1 MRTYRNLLLLTMLL
15 GLASVSVA
23 TEDIDVSGNWTLTMT
38 TPRGEQSTALAFVQ
52 DGEKLTVTATGD
64 RGESVGKGTITGTTI
79 EWSIARQTPMG
90 EMTMTYKGEVTGD
103 RMTGE
108 VQIMNNMVEWQ
119 AVRDSSEPAAAQD
132 PEPEDSEEEETVES
146 SENLLFPEEE
156 IQPVP
161 ESLKVGFESITADD
175 LYTSLKFLS
184 SDALQGRETASIG
197 YQIAAEYAATMF
209 SLWDLQPA
217 GDLPPRPSGRRMM
230 MAPTKS
236 NEKPERGYLQQI
248 PLKET
253 VATDGSAKV
262 EWRQAALYKARS
274 FTRDV
279 DYQYSTR
286 DGQTISAP
294 VVFVGYGISEEELEY
309 DDYLGV
315 DAKGKIVIMLSGIP
329 HKDDPD
335 SRFTKEIQDKYDPPA
350 MRRRSRFAQSEKNKI
365 AESKGAVAI
374 IMVEASPEKGDVASR
389 VLQSQKTDDEEPI
402 IPGAR
407 RRLSLIDATEKS
419 PFRSLPTVRA
429 SRQMADQILQL
440 VGESV
445 ESLRQGIEDDFMPHS
460 MELSGVRFTI
470 ENEVTSK
477 LVSSPNVLGYV
488 EGSDPEL
495 KDEVV
500 VIGAHLDHLGQR
512 GDYIFNGADDNGSGS
527 VAVLELAQAFA
538 LNPVKPKRSVLFA
551 LWTGEE
557 KGLLGSRHYVLHPYF
572 PLSKTVATLN
582 LDMVSREW
590 DKKRLAGMARM
601 FGMTLSDAQ
610 LEAIDV
616 ASLAAFSFK
625 DQQGEI
631 RQAAVDNNQYVGMT
645 LLLRESEGASSG
657 GGSDHAP
664 FARKEIPWAFLIA
677 GMTEDYHQPSDTVA
691 KTSKQLMEKIARLS
705 YLTAFTLADSV
716 TD

>member
-1 MRTYRNLLLLTMLL
+1 MRTYRTLILFTMLL
-15 GLASVSVA
+15 GLASVFA
-23 TEDIDVSGNWTLTMT
+23 TAEDVDVSGSWTLTMT
-38 TPRGEQSTALAFVQ
+38 TPMGERSSALVFVQ
-52 DGEKLTVTATGD
+52 DGEKLTVTSTGD
-64 RGESVGKGTITGTTI
+64 RGESVGSGTIMGTTI

-90 EMTMTYKGEVTGD
+90 ERTVTYKGEVAGG

-108 VQIMNNMVEWQ
+108 IQMMNNRVEWQ
-119 AVRDSSEPAAAQD
+119 ATRDSSEPAAA
-132 PEPEDSEEEETVES
+132 EDSESDDSTSEVVES
-146 SENLLFPEEE
+146 SENLVFPEEE
-156 IQPVP
+156 VQPVP
-161 ESLKVGFESITADD
+161 ENLKVGFESIAAHD
-175 LYTSLKFLS
+175 LHANLKFLS
-184 SDALQGRETASIG
+184 SDALQGRDTATIG
-197 YQIAAEYAATMF
+197 HQVAAEYAAAMF
-209 SLWDLQPA
+209 SLWGLLPA

-230 MAPTKS
+230 MVPPKD

-262 EWRQAALYKARS
+262 EWRQGALYKARS

-279 DYQYSTR
+279 DYQYSAR
-286 DGQTISAP
+286 GGQDISAP
-294 VVFVGYGISEEELEY
+294 VVFVGYGISEEEVEY
-309 DDYLGV
+309 DDYDGV

-335 SRFTKEIQDKYDPPA
+335 SRFTKEIKDKYDPPA
-350 MRRRSRFAQSEKNKI
+350 MRRRSRFAQSEKNKV
-365 AESKGAVAI
+365 AESHGAVAI
-374 IMVEASPEKGDVASR
+374 IMVESSPDKADVASR
-389 VLQSQKTDDEEPI
+389 VLGSQKIDDEKPI
-402 IPGAR
+402 IPGNR
-407 RRLSLIDATEKS
+407 RRLSLIDATEKN
-419 PFRSLPTVRA
+419 PFKSLPTVRA

-440 VGESV
+440 AGDSV
-445 ESLRQGIEDDFMPHS
+445 ASLRQRIEDDFMPHS
-460 MELSGVRFTI
+460 MELTGARFTV
-470 ENEVTSK
+470 ETEVTSK
-477 LVSSPNVLGYV
+477 LASSPNVLGYV

-500 VIGAHLDHLGQR
+500 VIGAHLDHLGTR

-557 KGLLGSRHYVLHPYF
+557 KGLLGSRHYVLHPFF
-572 PLSKTVATLN
+572 PLTKTVANIN

-601 FGMTLSDAQ
+601 FGMTLSEAQ
-610 LEAIDV
+610 LEAVDV
-616 ASLAAFSFK
+616 ASLAALSFS
-625 DQQGEI
+625 DQQGEV

-645 LLLRESEGASSG
+645 LILREAEGNGVGG

-664 FARKEIPWAFLIA
+664 FAMKEIPWAFIIA
-677 GMTEDYHQPSDTVA
+677 GMTEDYHEPSDTVA

-705 YLTAFTLADSV
+705 YLTAFTLADR
-716 TD
+716 